1 MNKVYLV
8 GVRGTC
14 DAVAIS
20 LSLETAQE
28 ILMAYA
34 YEDGHYIYNL
44 YRSHGYKHEHAMA
57 EALDAMDSWYI
68 WGKGLI

>member
-14 DAVAIS
+14 DAVAIT

-28 ILMAYA
+28 MLMTYA
-34 YEDGHYIYNL
+34 YEEGNYIYNL

-57 EALDAMDSWYI
+57 EALDVMDSWYL
-68 WGKGLI
+68 WEKELI